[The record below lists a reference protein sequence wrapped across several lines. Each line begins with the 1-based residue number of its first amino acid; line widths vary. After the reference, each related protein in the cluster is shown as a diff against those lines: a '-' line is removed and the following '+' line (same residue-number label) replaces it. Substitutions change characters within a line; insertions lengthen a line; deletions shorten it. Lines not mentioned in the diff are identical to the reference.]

1 MVRSKIVLLMVGLVL
16 NLVLASCAFGRNLRN
31 AAMNNPIGSSTPAS
45 GPTLVVAP
53 TTASSNQASATQ
65 SAPMVQS
72 QSTSSDDLDAISQ
85 DVQQLS
91 EPDVSVDSIPT
102 PLSGDSLN
110 DLNGLDQ
117 QEQDMQQVL
126 ESLK

>member
-1 MVRSKIVLLMVGLVL
+1 MKTDKRVFFSVVLML
-16 NLVLASCAFGRNLRN
+16 NLMLVSCALGRNLRD
-31 AAMNNPIGSSTPAS
+31 AAASNPTGSSAPATV
-45 GPTLVVAP
+45 PTLIVAP
-53 TTASSNQASATQ
+53 TIASLNQASATQ
-65 SAPMVQS
+65 LAPMVQS

-110 DLNGLDQ
+110 DLNGLVQ

>member
-1 MVRSKIVLLMVGLVL
+1 MKTDKRVFFSVVLML
-16 NLVLASCAFGRNLRN
+16 NLMLVSCALGRNLRD
-31 AAMNNPIGSSTPAS
+31 AATSNPTGSSAPATM
-45 GPTLVVAP
+45 PTLIVAP
-53 TTASSNQASATQ
+53 TTVSSNQASATQ

>member
-1 MVRSKIVLLMVGLVL
+1 V
-16 NLVLASCAFGRNLRN
+16 
-31 AAMNNPIGSSTPAS
+31 
-45 GPTLVVAP
+45 PTLIVAP
-53 TTASSNQASATQ
+53 TIASLNQASATQ
-65 SAPMVQS
+65 LAPMVQS

-110 DLNGLDQ
+110 DLNGLVQ

>member
-1 MVRSKIVLLMVGLVL
+1 
-16 NLVLASCAFGRNLRN
+16 
-31 AAMNNPIGSSTPAS
+31 
-45 GPTLVVAP
+45 
-53 TTASSNQASATQ
+53 
-65 SAPMVQS
+65 MVQS